1 VQPAITLGGH
11 RAPWAFHG
19 SAALASWLGA
29 RPWIEGGGLA
39 FVRCGGPNAADFLA
53 EALRGATHGADAG
66 ASELRLMPLETG
78 RAPFGFS
85 TCLADTLGLP
95 APERLRTF
103 AEKVGEALEGRTRLF
118 IGRLDTAPSVNF
130 ISEAAEL
137 KDLLTKLPSQPALTM
152 IVIYQGEGLLH
163 SALTFDFTSGRP
175 IESVLAPLE
184 TIGAG
189 QWSAYLHH
197 RLAWECA
204 GNLELALAWAGE
216 LAIDSLSQRA
226 GDDEA
231 LEAALGQASDSRF
244 TTLDEPVRQ
253 AWLDFATESKPMPP
267 TEMGGRWQPQPGD
280 TPRPQPW
287 LARSLLRAGAL
298 GASRWQ
304 LRDCLSCHPLATAI
318 LIRCLE
324 LEASLR
330 TRHSPT
336 LLRRGHTLTE
346 RTREAHQQFLEGR
359 NSTLIYP
366 QNHPA
371 PPNHPDD
378 VWLFASLGEVVTALS
393 GILVSAT
400 ARSYR
405 DLVGLR
411 NGLAHGHHPG
421 WAQLEAIRKFDAMFI
436 QR

>member
-1 VQPAITLGGH
+1 MQPAITLGGH
-11 RAPWAFHG
+11 RASWTFHG
-19 SAALASWLGA
+19 STALASWLGA

-39 FVRCGGPNAADFLA
+39 FIRCGGPNAADFLA

-66 ASELRLMPLETG
+66 ASNLRLVPLET
-78 RAPFGFS
+78 RSAIAGFA
-85 TCLADTLGLP
+85 TCLAETLGLP
-95 APERLRTF
+95 VPDRLRTF
-103 AEKVGEALEGRTRLF
+103 AEKVGEVLEGRTLLF
-118 IGRLDTAPSVNF
+118 VGRLDASPSVNF
-130 ISEAAEL
+130 VSEAAEL
-137 KDLLTKLPSQPALTM
+137 KDLLTKLPTQPALTV
-152 IVIYQGEGLLH
+152 IVVYEGEELTH

-189 QWSAYLHH
+189 PWNAYLHH

-204 GNLELALAWAGE
+204 GDLELSLEYAADAT
-216 LAIDSLSQRA
+216 IDSLKQRA

-231 LEAALGQASDSRF
+231 LESVLGQTSDSRF
-244 TTLDEPVRQ
+244 NTLEEPVRL
-253 AWLDFATESKPMPP
+253 AWLDFASESKPVPLNMR
-267 TEMGGRWQPQPGD
+267 GRWQPQPGD

-287 LARSLLRAGAL
+287 LARSLLRAGAS

-304 LRDCLSCHPLATAI
+304 LRDCLSCQPLASAI
-318 LIRCLE
+318 LARCLE
-324 LEASLR
+324 LESGLR

-336 LLRRGHTLTE
+336 LLQRSNILRDQ
-346 RTREAHQQFLEGR
+346 TREAHRRFLAGG
-359 NSTLIYP
+359 NSKLVYP

-378 VWLFASLGEVVTALS
+378 VWLFATLGEVVNALS
-393 GILVSAT
+393 GHLIPAT
-400 ARSYR
+400 ADSYR

-421 WAQLEAIRKFDAMFI
+421 WAQLEAIRRFDAMFI
-436 QR
+436 RR